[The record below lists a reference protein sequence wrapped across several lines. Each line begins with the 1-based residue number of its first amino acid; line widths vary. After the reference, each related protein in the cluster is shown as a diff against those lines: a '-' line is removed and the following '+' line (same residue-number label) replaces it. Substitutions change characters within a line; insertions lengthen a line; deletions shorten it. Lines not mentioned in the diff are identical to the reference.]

1 MRALALLLVA
11 VSACSSAT
19 PPPTSPLIVA
29 RPYESNI
36 PKSYDP
42 SKATPLLLMLHGF
55 SATPFVGDRYFQMT
69 ELSEAKGFLYAYP
82 SGTTN
87 SKKMPFWNGTDGC
100 CDGEQSG
107 VDDVAYLN
115 AVIDD
120 MQARYNV
127 DKKRVYLVGHSN
139 GGFMSHRFA
148 CDSAPRISGI
158 VSLAGAVWKDASKC
172 NPTAPVAVLQVHG
185 TMDDFINYEG
195 EANIPSAKV
204 TVATWAAKNGCD
216 PTLAATGTTFD
227 LDSAVS
233 GAETRVERHACP
245 RGAAE
250 LWTLDGGS
258 HVPSL
263 TPAFGEEIWTFL
275 TTTSRP

>member
-1 MRALALLLVA
+1 VRALAIVLAVA
-11 VSACSSAT
+11 GCSSGTT

-42 SKATPLLLMLHGF
+42 SKPTPLLLMLHGF
-55 SATPFVGDRYFQMT
+55 SATPFVEDRILHIT
-69 ELSEAKGFLYAYP
+69 ELSDAKGFLAAFP
-82 SGTTN
+82 SGTSN
-87 SKKMPFWNGTDGC
+87 SSKMPFWNATDGC
-100 CDGEQSG
+100 CDREGSG
-107 VDDVAYLN
+107 VDDVTYLN
-115 AVIDD
+115 AVLDD

-139 GGFMSHRFA
+139 GGFMSHRLA
-148 CDSAPRISGI
+148 CDSAPRIAGI
-158 VSLAGAVWKDASKC
+158 VSLAGAVWKDAAKC

-185 TMDDFINYEG
+185 TMDDLVDYEG
-195 EANIPSAKV
+195 EVDVPSAKE

-216 PTLAATGTTFD
+216 PTLSATGTTFD
-227 LDSAVS
+227 LDMLVG

-263 TPAFGEEIWTFL
+263 TPAFGEEIWKFL
-275 TTTSRP
+275 TTSRP